1 MADRWS
7 KAFGDMP
14 KGRGPVVARLKKTC
28 TLMQG
33 FCLTLF
39 IISLLGV
46 SVCVSAAQ
54 DMLAGPGPDMG
65 NRPATL
71 IERLYLSDESNRE
84 TRSIVDGLSS
94 MDFGGSAQATRGEV
108 AQSGQVGDAASGQG
122 ATPTPVITNDS
133 APVLHIVRDLSMTAL
148 FMAMLWVGARFFG
161 RIGKTGEPFRP
172 ERARDLTTLSMLM
185 MSLAVVPGLLEA
197 GALAVGVALLPDVS
211 YNVTWG
217 VFNYLFMMCS
227 ILVTALSRIFAYGCL
242 LQDQDD
248 ELV

>member
-46 SVCVSAAQ
+46 FAVASTAR
-54 DMLAGPGPDMG
+54 DMLMGPGPDMG
-65 NRPATL
+65 GRPATL
-71 IERLYLSDESNRE
+71 VERLYLSDESNRG
-84 TRSIVDGLSS
+84 TTNIVDGMAS
-94 MDFGGSAQATRGEV
+94 MDFGGSAQATRGDV

-122 ATPTPVITNDS
+122 APTPVITNDS
-133 APVLHIVRDLSMTAL
+133 APVLHIVRNLSMTAL

-197 GALAVGVALLPDVS
+197 GTLAVGIVLLPDVS
-211 YNVTWG
+211 YDVTWG

-227 ILVTALSRIFAYGCL
+227 ILVTAFSRIFAYGCL